1 MSLLPALAQPIAN
14 SAAKLLQD
22 CFLAVILNVE
32 NVSPTV
38 RNEKVEWITTTQV
51 LEDLKAPDN
60 DELAWQRFCEHFN
73 PVVVNFA
80 RRLGLSTTDAEDAA
94 QEAMLAFLKAFRSGK
109 YQREKGRL
117 SNWLFGVARRVILNF
132 RRAQPLERLIADKT
146 TATSFWDMIQDD
158 GNIKHSW
165 EMEWKRMVLTKC
177 LEQARR
183 ELDPKVFKAFELYA
197 LSDTPVDKVAQRFS
211 MSRNAVYIAKSRV
224 LSRLRQL
231 KQQFE

>member
-1 MSLLPALAQPIAN
+1 MAQPVAN
-14 SAAKLLQD
+14 SVAKPLRDYLVV
-22 CFLAVILNVE
+22 VILNVE
-32 NVSPTV
+32 NVPQKV
-38 RNEKVEWITTTQV
+38 RNDKVEWVTTTQV
-51 LEDLKAPDN
+51 LEDLKAADN

-132 RRAQPLERLIADKT
+132 RRDQPLERLIADKT
-146 TATSFWDMIQDD
+146 TATSYWDLIQDD

-165 EMEWKRMVLTKC
+165 ETEWNRMVLTKC

-197 LSDTPVDKVAQRFS
+197 LSDTPVDKVAQRLS